1 MNITDAQYK
10 VDLDGVTKTIIR
22 TTIDGTVYDI
32 PLDPNNRHYA
42 EIQRLVKTGQL
53 KIKEAND

>member
-22 TTIDGTVYDI
+22 TTINGTVYDI

-42 EIQRLVKTGQL
+42 EIQKQVKEGKLT
-53 KIKEAND
+53 IKDAE